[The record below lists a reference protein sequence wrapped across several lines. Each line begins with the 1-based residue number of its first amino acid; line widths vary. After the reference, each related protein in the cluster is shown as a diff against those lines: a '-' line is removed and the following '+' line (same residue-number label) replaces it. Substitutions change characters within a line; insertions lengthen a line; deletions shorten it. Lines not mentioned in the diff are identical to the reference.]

1 MNPVTLCVCEE
12 NSDPKKFCCGHA
24 HNRRARCRQQPGS
37 LRAAT
42 SSAWDC
48 TNSAGSRGAPLQ
60 SSIAERGGGN
70 VRTTPVPI
78 LLSAGRLCRHKL
90 LCRLVQLAMREVK
103 GNGYLPKKGANPP
116 HPSSSR

>member
-1 MNPVTLCVCEE
+1 MKSNNTVCVCG
-12 NSDPKKFCCGHA
+12 KF
-24 HNRRARCRQQPGS
+24 RPEKIPLRARAQPTGKLLTTGFPPGGHVFG
-37 LRAAT
+37 LRLR
-42 SSAWDC
+42 
-48 TNSAGSRGAPLQ
+48 TNSAGSRSAPLQ

-103 GNGYLPKKGANPP
+103 GNGYLPKKGANPL